1 MNWNFTTGVFQCR
14 LPVAGDD
21 NQALLTLL
29 GKQTQLNHIPRLA
42 VENMDQV
49 EDELRRMVMRFE
61 NREAAFWLI
70 EGQYDQQI
78 IARVSI
84 QKINW
89 MMLSAQL
96 QWELTDACTLQSLQT
111 VLPDLMGFI
120 FNELGLHR
128 LELRLAKASQ
138 YAGWPEQLGF
148 TAEGIL
154 PQQQEFEGQDVDLEV
169 YSRLATDR

>member
-1 MNWNFTTGVFQCR
+1 MNWNFTTGAFECR

-42 VENMDQV
+42 VENTDQV

-61 NREAAFWLI
+61 NREAAFWLV
-70 EGQYDQQI
+70 EGQFDQQI
-78 IARVSI
+78 IARISI

-128 LELRLAKASQ
+128 LELRLVEDSQ
-138 YAGWPEQLGF
+138 YSDWPEQLGF
-148 TAEGIL
+148 RAEGVL
-154 PQQQEFEGQDVDLEV
+154 PKQQEFEGKDVNLAV
-169 YSRLATDR
+169 YSRLATD